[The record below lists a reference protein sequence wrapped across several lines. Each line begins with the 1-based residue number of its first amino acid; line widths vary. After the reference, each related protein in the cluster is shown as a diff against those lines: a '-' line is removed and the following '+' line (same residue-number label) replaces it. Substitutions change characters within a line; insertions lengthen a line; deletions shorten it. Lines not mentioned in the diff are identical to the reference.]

1 MGDQRLDKRAKP
13 LHLKAQSGYGVA
25 MTNARTVADQDATST
40 SWSKSTPFI
49 ALLIGNL
56 ALALG
61 PWSVRLADCGP
72 VSSAFWRLAL
82 ALPLLALFAQRAGQ
96 PLGGFSLRS
105 WLAIAAAGVL
115 FALDLASWHLGIE
128 RTRLGNATLFGNSG
142 SVILMV
148 WGLIALH
155 RRPSVGEWSA
165 LVFALVGAAIL
176 LGRSVEI
183 GTRTL
188 AGDLFCILAGFLYTF
203 YILLLQSGRVRTG
216 SWPLLFHATLAG
228 APVLL
233 AIGVLRGEPVIPHVW
248 WPLVVLALGS
258 QVIGQGLLVYAL
270 RHFSTLFI
278 GLALLSQPAVG
289 VLVGWFAFHESL
301 VPIDFLG
308 MVLVGAGLVLA
319 RRGSGSRPAAE

>member
-1 MGDQRLDKRAKP
+1 ML
-13 LHLKAQSGYGVA
+13 
-25 MTNARTVADQDATST
+25 
-40 SWSKSTPFI
+40 
-49 ALLIGNL
+49 GNL

-82 ALPLLALFAQRAGQ
+82 ALPLLALFARRAGQ
-96 PLGGFSLRS
+96 PLGGLTRKG
-105 WLAIAAAGVL
+105 WLAVAAAGVL

-155 RRPSVGEWSA
+155 RRPRKGEWAA
-165 LVFALVGAAIL
+165 LAFALGGAAIL

-188 AGDLFCILAGFLYTF
+188 TGDLFCILAGFLYTF
-203 YILLLQSGRVRTG
+203 YILLLQSARVRTG
-216 SWPLLFHATLAG
+216 HWTLLFHATLAG
-228 APVLL
+228 TPVLL
-233 AIGVLRGEPVIPHVW
+233 AIGILRGEPVIPQGHWPHAW

-258 QVIGQGLLVYAL
+258 QVIGQGLVVYAL

-278 GLALLSQPAVG
+278 GLALLSQPAVA
-289 VLVGWFAFHESL
+289 VLVGWFVFHESL
-301 VPIDFLG
+301 VPIDLLG

-319 RRGSGSRPAAE
+319 RGSSGSETVAAD

>member
-1 MGDQRLDKRAKP
+1 MA
-13 LHLKAQSGYGVA
+13 
-25 MTNARTVADQDATST
+25 NARTVADQDATST
-40 SWSKSTPFI
+40 PLVKSGPFA
-49 ALLIGNL
+49 ALMLGNL

-82 ALPLLALFAQRAGQ
+82 ALPLLALFARRAGQ
-96 PLGGFSLRS
+96 PLGGLTRKG
-105 WLAIAAAGVL
+105 WLAVAAAGVL

-155 RRPSVGEWSA
+155 RRPRKGEWAA
-165 LVFALVGAAIL
+165 LAFALGGAAIL

-188 AGDLFCILAGFLYTF
+188 TGDLFCILAGFLYTF
-203 YILLLQSGRVRTG
+203 YILLLQSARVRTG
-216 SWPLLFHATLAG
+216 HWTLLFHATLAG
-228 APVLL
+228 TLVLL
-233 AIGVLRGEPVIPHVW
+233 AIGILRGEPVIPQGHWPHAW

-258 QVIGQGLLVYAL
+258 QVIGQGLVVYAL

-278 GLALLSQPAVG
+278 GLALLSQPAVA
-289 VLVGWFAFHESL
+289 VLVGWFVFHESL
-301 VPIDFLG
+301 VPIDLLG

-319 RRGSGSRPAAE
+319 RGSSGSETVAAD